1 MSTESSA
8 PSTLSESSRYTSSVP
23 HRDLDVIKTNES
35 VVYSGYRTI
44 VRKEFQ
50 LPTEKKA
57 SYDIVTQKHL
67 SVSVFI
73 WNTTTCTTTLIREF
87 HPGSEKFVYGVVA
100 GMYETSKHSSPLHA
114 SQLEL
119 EEEAH
124 LRTEKWIPLLD
135 TADTSMSFDKYS
147 TNRFYSYLALDCEH
161 VAHPAPCDD
170 EELISI
176 EHNVSYKA
184 MMRLVTSGQINMV
197 STHAILLGVQK
208 LREMHVKLE

>member
-1 MSTESSA
+1 MSAQWSA
-8 PSTLSESSRYTSSVP
+8 PTVRSETNRSISSVSNSNA
-23 HRDLDVIKTNES
+23 DIIKTNET

-50 LPTEKKA
+50 LPNEKKA
-57 SYDIVTQKHL
+57 SYDIVSQKHL
-67 SVSVFI
+67 SISVFI
-73 WNTTTCTTTLIREF
+73 WNTTTSTTTLIKEF
-87 HPGSEKFVYGVVA
+87 HPGSEKFLYGVVA
-100 GMYETSKHSSPLHA
+100 GMYETSKHNSPLHA

-124 LRTEKWIPLLD
+124 LKTDKWIPLLD

-161 VAHPAPCDD
+161 VANPAPCDD

-176 EHNVSYKA
+176 EHGVSYRD

-208 LREMHVKLE
+208 LRDMGVKLE